1 MLNEGG
7 QSVNYMYTCI
17 GYTEKKTMLYMSS
30 RVVLYICVLSFSL

>member
-17 GYTEKKTMLYMSS
+17 GYTKKNYVVYEQPSRPLYM
-30 RVVLYICVLSFSL
+30 CFEF

>member
-17 GYTEKKTMLYMSS
+17 GYTEKKNYVVYEQPSRPLYM
-30 RVVLYICVLSFSL
+30 CFEF

>member
-17 GYTEKKTMLYMSS
+17 GYTEKINVVYEQPSRPLYM
-30 RVVLYICVLSFSL
+30 CFQF

>member
-17 GYTEKKTMLYMSS
+17 HVGYTEKINVVYEQPSRPLYM
-30 RVVLYICVLSFSL
+30 CFQF